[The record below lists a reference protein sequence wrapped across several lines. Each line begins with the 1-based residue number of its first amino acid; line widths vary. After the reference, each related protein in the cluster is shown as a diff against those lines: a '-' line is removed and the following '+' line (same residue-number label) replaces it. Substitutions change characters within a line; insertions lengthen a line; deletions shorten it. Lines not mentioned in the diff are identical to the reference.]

1 MNDRPSSPPIS
12 PLVSTAW
19 LAERL
24 GSPRL
29 KVLDATW
36 FLPGQGDFHAA
47 FRAAHIPG
55 AVHFDI
61 DAVADHADPLPHM
74 LPSPEAFAAAV
85 GALGV
90 ADDDTVVTYG
100 MAGPRVWWSLRVM
113 GHGAVFVLDGGL
125 AKWIAEGRPT
135 EAGEPHPQAQTFT
148 PRFRPELVADL
159 EAVRLALADGRPV
172 LDARPADRFRGE
184 TPEPRPGLRGG
195 HMPGA
200 TNLPS
205 STLFAADGTFKPKAD
220 LAALLGRMDQ
230 EAAVATCGS
239 GVAACAIALA
249 QAELGRWDTAVYDG
263 SWTEWGGR
271 SDTAVASGG

>member
-1 MNDRPSSPPIS
+1 MSARPS

-29 KVLDATW
+29 KVVDATW

-61 DAVADHADPLPHM
+61 DAIADHANPLPHM
-74 LPSPEAFAAAV
+74 LPSAEAFAEAV

-90 ADDDTVVTYG
+90 ASDDTVVTYG
-100 MAGPRVWWSLRVM
+100 MAGPRVWWSFRVM
-113 GHGAVFVLDGGL
+113 GHDAVHVLDGGL
-125 AKWIAEGRPT
+125 AKWVAEGRAI
-135 EAGEPHPQAQTFT
+135 EAGEPHPEPQTFAAH
-148 PRFRPELVADL
+148 FRPELVADL
-159 EAVRLALADGRPV
+159 ETVRQALAEGRPV
-172 LDARPADRFRGE
+172 LDARPAESFTGE
-184 TPEPRPGLRGG
+184 AAEPRAGLRGG

-200 TNLPS
+200 ESLPS
-205 STLFAADGTFKPKAD
+205 STLFAADGTFQPKAH
-220 LAALLGRMDQ
+220 LAALLGRMDR

-271 SDTAVASGG
+271 TDTDVATSSMSSRP